1 MDARHKDTP
10 PLTPDR
16 LLARRLREHREAR
29 GLSLR
34 GMGDLI
40 GYPHSYVSRMETGKQ
55 RPSDAV
61 AERLDRELGTSGEF
75 VSLLEMARAHLIEAG
90 AKVIL
95 DRETEAVRVESFTSS
110 VIPGLLQTE
119 EYAHGLTRAGIPGA
133 EEEEIRERVG
143 VRMKRQE
150 LLTKEKP
157 PVYRAVI
164 DEAALARPVG
174 GHAVMRE
181 QLSRLIT
188 RQGHPNITVQ
198 ILPSEAGAHGMMGG
212 SLLLLDLETGPP
224 VALVESFRT
233 GVPIES
239 RWEYVECAEI
249 FQVARQMALPVD
261 ESTELIRR
269 YEKEYAE

>member
-90 AKVIL
+90 VRMVL
-95 DRETEAVRVESFTSS
+95 SRETEAVRIQGFASS
-110 VIPGLLQTE
+110 VLPGLLQTE
-119 EYAHGLTRAGIPGA
+119 RYARALLRAGIPG
-133 EEEEIRERVG
+133 ETEEEIEERVA
-143 VRMKRQE
+143 VRMRRQE
-150 LLTKEKP
+150 ILAREKP
-157 PVYRAVI
+157 PLYQVLL
-164 DEAALARPVG
+164 DEATLARPVG
-174 GHAVMRE
+174 GPHVMCE
-181 QLSRLIT
+181 QLARLAD
-188 RQGHPNITVQ
+188 RQEEKNISIQV
-198 ILPSEAGAHGMMGG
+198 IPFLAGSHGMMGG
-212 SLLLLDLETGPP
+212 SLLMMDLETGSPM
-224 VALVESFRT
+224 ALVESFRT

-239 RWEYVECAEI
+239 RWEYVECAEV
-249 FQVARQMALPVD
+249 FVAARAMALSEKD
-261 ESTELIRR
+261 STDLIRR
-269 YEKEYAE
+269 YEKEFAE